1 MPKINKITLVG
12 FKYLL
17 STLIIFGSI
26 RWNCGLLELNA
37 KNIPDTCG
45 KRP

>member
-1 MPKINKITLVG
+1 VPKITLVG

-17 STLIIFGSI
+17 STLIIVGSI
-26 RWNCGLLELNA
+26 RWNGGLLVSNA
-37 KNIPDTCG
+37 KNIPDICG